1 MNKNREF
8 KENERL
14 VRYYFRLRNRRTA
27 IGSMNDSG
35 DDPIATVVDGILKMM
50 NEDERV
56 ILENEYI
63 KDYPR
68 NWWQNYY
75 SKSRY
80 YRIKSKALRSF
91 IRLTRW

>member
-8 KENERL
+8 KDNEIL
-14 VRYYFRLRNRRTA
+14 VRYFFRLRNRN
-27 IGSMNDSG
+27 SSLNNFNDSG
-35 DDPIATVVDGILKMM
+35 DDPIAVVVDGILKMM
-50 NEDERV
+50 NEDERK

-63 KDYPR
+63 RNYPR

-91 IRLTRW
+91 IRLSRW

>member
-8 KENERL
+8 KDNERL
-14 VRYYFRLRNRRTA
+14 VRYYFRLRNRKTSLGSFNDTA
-27 IGSMNDSG
+27 
-35 DDPIATVVDGILKMM
+35 DDPIAVVVDGILKMM
-50 NEDERV
+50 NEDERK

-63 KDYPR
+63 RNYPR

-91 IRLTRW
+91 IRLSRW

>member
-8 KENERL
+8 KDNEIL
-14 VRYYFRLRNRRTA
+14 VRYFFRLRNRK
-27 IGSMNDSG
+27 SSLNSFNDKG
-35 DDPIATVVDGILKMM
+35 DDPIAVVVDGILKMM
-50 NEDERV
+50 NEDERK

-63 KDYPR
+63 RNYPR

-91 IRLTRW
+91 IRLSRW